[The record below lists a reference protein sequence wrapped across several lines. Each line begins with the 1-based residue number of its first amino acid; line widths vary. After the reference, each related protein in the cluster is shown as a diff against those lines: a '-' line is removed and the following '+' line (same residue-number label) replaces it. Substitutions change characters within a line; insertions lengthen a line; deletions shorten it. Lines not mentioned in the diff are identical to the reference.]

1 MIDRIGLGFKS
12 GSVWIYLSCI
22 VLLSFIIPYCQ
33 VVCVFVVAVI
43 VVMLIC
49 VVYAFRLN
57 CFSTFFVR
65 RVTTNG
71 VRRRSFGQSDLIES
85 HFAKIRKN
93 LNGRPLL
100 G

>member
-22 VLLSFIIPYCQ
+22 VVLHYRLLSSSVRVCRRYCRH
-33 VVCVFVVAVI
+33 VNLCV
-43 VVMLIC
+43 
-49 VVYAFRLN
+49 AFRLN

-65 RVTTNG
+65 RVTTNS